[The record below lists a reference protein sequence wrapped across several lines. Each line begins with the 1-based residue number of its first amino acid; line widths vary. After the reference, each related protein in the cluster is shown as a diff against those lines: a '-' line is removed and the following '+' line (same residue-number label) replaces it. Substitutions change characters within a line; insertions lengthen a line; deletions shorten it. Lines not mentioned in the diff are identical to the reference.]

1 MPVRELK
8 LSLDLSALR
17 EALSLTE
24 EQLPDDAT
32 DDQINELLAASKAGG
47 PSSEKKDDKKD
58 GNALVPNQDKPEPN
72 DDKPDPNRART
83 PQQVPGG
90 LVVDADMW
98 AQTQEELRVV
108 RADREKRER
117 NEDAEFIRK
126 AVRAG
131 KFPGARADHYMTLMQ
146 ADRDGTRK
154 FIEDLPEGLPV
165 TEMGNLGSLD
175 DALKASDYPEGWLTA
190 GERRRIKKAQ
200 AAYADGVVG
209 DVEPG
214 EIIREA

>member
-1 MPVRELK
+1 MTI
-8 LSLDLSALR
+8 
-17 EALSLTE
+17 SLTRIGPG
-24 EQLPDDAT
+24 LPSRSPAV
-32 DDQINELLAASKAGG
+32 
-47 PSSEKKDDKKD
+47 SSWT
-58 GNALVPNQDKPEPN
+58 L
-72 DDKPDPNRART
+72 T
-83 PQQVPGG
+83 CG
-90 LVVDADMW
+90 LRRRK
-98 AQTQEELRVV
+98 ELRVV